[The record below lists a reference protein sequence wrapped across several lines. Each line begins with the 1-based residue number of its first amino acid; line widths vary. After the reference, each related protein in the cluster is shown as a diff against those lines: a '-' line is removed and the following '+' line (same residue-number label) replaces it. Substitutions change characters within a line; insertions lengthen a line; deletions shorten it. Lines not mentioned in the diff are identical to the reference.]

1 VWVREGHINA
11 NETDKRIAN
20 TRHGGDAMIEK
31 HYTIAELA
39 EVLNISLE
47 RTRQLVMD
55 EPGVL
60 KFSPEHE
67 GGRPTR
73 RTMYRIPDSVVQ
85 RILRRSANPAA

>member
-1 VWVREGHINA
+1 
-11 NETDKRIAN
+11 
-20 TRHGGDAMIEK
+20 MIEK

-39 EVLNISLE
+39 EVLSISLE

-60 KFSPEHE
+60 KFAPECK
-67 GGRPTR
+67 GGKPAR
-73 RTMYRIPDSVVQ
+73 RTMYRIPESVVQ